1 MEGARE
7 SKSKTSLG
15 VGLGGYKNAGR
26 GLPSTRGEGEG
37 EPEAPRGGEEGW
49 GGEDRAEVRA
59 SSPAGTGH
67 MLEVPGPL
75 WLAALGRQTRVAAP
89 SLRAARA
96 PRSRG
101 RQRRGGGRG
110 RSTPRARPREVASLG
125 PTHHSDGCPETE
137 GWAGST
143 ALTHAKLDC
152 VAGLASRQTG
162 LPSRG
167 DDRGH
172 LPPRSKTG
180 VRLPCLLP
188 SGQLHGDPAGAAG
201 MARSTAGSLGLSE
214 PGHHLCRARV
224 GWGDPRSFRDTGRA
238 T

>member
-1 MEGARE
+1 M
-7 SKSKTSLG
+7 
-15 VGLGGYKNAGR
+15 GLGGYKNAGR

-59 SSPAGTGH
+59 RSPAGTGH

-75 WLAALGRQTRVAAP
+75 WLAALGRQTHVAAP
-89 SLRAARA
+89 SRRAARA
-96 PRSRG
+96 PRSRA

-167 DDRGH
+167 GGGGRPRA
-172 LPPRSKTG
+172 PPAKVKNWRA
-180 VRLPCLLP
+180 PALP
-188 SGQLHGDPAGAAG
+188 SAQQSASWGPGWSRRDGA
-201 MARSTAGSLGLSE
+201 E
-214 PGHHLCRARV
+214 PSGV
-224 GWGDPRSFRDTGRA
+224 PRPE
-238 T
+238 